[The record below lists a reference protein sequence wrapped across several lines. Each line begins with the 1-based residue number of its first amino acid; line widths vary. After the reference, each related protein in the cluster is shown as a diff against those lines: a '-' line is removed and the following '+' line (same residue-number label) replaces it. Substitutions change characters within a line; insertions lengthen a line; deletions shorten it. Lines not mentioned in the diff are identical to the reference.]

1 MTRRKE
7 LLEKYYR
14 GESSLDEERELKQL
28 APENEL
34 PDAEQDMLDFFMQE
48 AVLPDGL
55 EDELMRAIDKRR
67 TRSFKI
73 RRLTSMGSAAAVIL
87 IVLTV
92 FLDVRNK
99 RISKMENDFRMMEQ
113 ALLQVSESL
122 QPEEQKQMLVLW
134 VDDDVEIVIN

>member
-1 MTRRKE
+1 MTRREE

-28 APENEL
+28 VPENEL
-34 PDAEQDMLDFFMQE
+34 PDAEQDMLDFLGQE

-55 EDELMRAIDKRR
+55 EEELMGAIEKRR
-67 TRSFKI
+67 NRLFKI

>member
-1 MTRRKE
+1 MTRREE

-55 EDELMRAIDKRR
+55 EDELMTAIEKRR

-73 RRLTSMGSAAAVIL
+73 RRLTSVGSAAAVIL

>member
-1 MTRRKE
+1 MTRREE

-28 APENEL
+28 APGNEL
-34 PDAEQDMLDFFMQE
+34 PDAEQDMLDFFGQE

-55 EDELMRAIDKRR
+55 EEELMRAVEKRR

>member
-1 MTRRKE
+1 MTRREE

-28 APENEL
+28 ATENEL
-34 PDAEQDMLDFFMQE
+34 PGAEQDMLDFFGQE

-55 EDELMRAIDKRR
+55 EEELMRAVEKRR

>member
-1 MTRRKE
+1 MTRREE

-34 PDAEQDMLDFFMQE
+34 SGAEQDMLDFFGQE

-55 EDELMRAIDKRR
+55 EDELMRAVEKRR

-122 QPEEQKQMLVLW
+122 QPEEQKEMLVLW

>member
-1 MTRRKE
+1 MTRREE

-14 GESSLDEERELKQL
+14 GESSLDEELELKQL

-55 EDELMRAIDKRR
+55 EEELMTAIEKRR

>member
-1 MTRRKE
+1 MTRREE

-34 PDAEQDMLDFFMQE
+34 PDAEQDMLDFFGQE
-48 AVLPDGL
+48 AILPDGL
-55 EDELMRAIDKRR
+55 EEELMRAVEKRR